1 MNKFWCLL
9 SLNLTILGLENAHVE
24 LTKEVDSMKKSIEYP
39 TNENLRKVRKKC
51 KKVLK
56 ENENSKKNEESFLND
71 DKMKDVRLFV
81 QKIV

>member
-1 MNKFWCLL
+1 
-9 SLNLTILGLENAHVE
+9 
-24 LTKEVDSMKKSIEYP
+24 MKKSIEYP